1 MVVVCSYWC
10 LPIMSTFGHHF
21 VLQIAAWKR
30 HLPFS
35 WSFFVTSDV
44 CTTGGWVGAVITTPG
59 AIHDGSGGRHSALFT
74 PKRQSHPHSAAVPL
88 ILHQTT
94 VRKIQLWK
102 PWSFFWGFTV
112 LCFCL
117 HSFKPNLQ
125 HMYSWQTFWRHFCVL
140 SWWSKANRSGVWW
153 ILFLVG
159 IHNFLRLW
167 TMLSNKHVF
176 VLFKLS
182 AFSEPSWVIWLNR

>member
-1 MVVVCSYWC
+1 MVGRSYWC
-10 LPIMSTFGHHF
+10 IPIMSTFGHHF

-30 HLPFS
+30 HLSFS
-35 WSFFVTSDV
+35 WIFLWRLMSVQRGVGLVQLSRRRV
-44 CTTGGWVGAVITTPG
+44 LSTTAVAANTRLCLLP
-59 AIHDGSGGRHSALFT
+59 HR
-74 PKRQSHPHSAAVPL
+74 HPHSAPVP
-88 ILHQTT
+88 LHQTT

-102 PWSFFWGFTV
+102 LWSFFWGFTV